1 MYGKTKASGLTEFSP
16 FIFTSAI
23 WGHSCF
29 LVHLASCIPPAPQ
42 QSSWRVAASDGSQ
55 FWGALIHI
63 WKPEIT
69 DSCDIS
75 HLLIQK
81 EIFSFH
87 AAKLREMYRK
97 ERFTCVWR
105 LVGWRQGSEGGP
117 GEAICPPVGK
127 PGGKMQEGPGE
138 ARWMDFQSQA
148 DLSLKP
154 LLLLPSLLTSPL

>member
-1 MYGKTKASGLTEFSP
+1 MYGKTKASGLTEFIP

-75 HLLIQK
+75 YLLIQK

-105 LVGWRQGSEGGP
+105 LVGWRQDSEGGP
-117 GEAICPPVGK
+117 GDSNLSSS
-127 PGGKMQEGPGE
+127 GE
-138 ARWMDFQSQA
+138 ARWENVNVGGARRGQVDG
-148 DLSLKP
+148 
-154 LLLLPSLLTSPL
+154 LPESG